1 MHVSRS
7 VTGGDQGAYREF
19 MTHFDNSVK
28 VAEGEEL
35 SSEKRQDVIRDL
47 ITRVTEGQGSLDG
60 AKENGMSLGW
70 HHGESLMIRCRV
82 DTFTYTTFAGR
93 EL

>member
-1 MHVSRS
+1 
-7 VTGGDQGAYREF
+7 

-35 SSEKRQDVIRDL
+35 SSEKKQDVIRDL

-60 AKENGMSLGW
+60 AKENGMSLRW
-70 HHGESLMIRCRV
+70 HHGGSLMNRCRV
-82 DTFTYTTFAGR
+82 DTFTHTTFAGR
-93 EL
+93 QL